1 LWNQTSY
8 LFQAPESFDEK
19 SLKKWWKDEA
29 PRTTAELCD
38 FIESEPDFTGA
49 VLEPRVMEWIASKG
63 YGIGKVMN
71 ALRVTLV
78 GAAVGPHI
86 FEITDFIGKEETL
99 ARARKAISTLS

>member
-1 LWNQTSY
+1 
-8 LFQAPESFDEK
+8 
-19 SLKKWWKDEA
+19 
-29 PRTTAELCD
+29 
-38 FIESEPDFTGA
+38 
-49 VLEPRVMEWIASKG
+49 MEWIASKG

>member
-1 LWNQTSY
+1 MIIAVYCSAKDTI
-8 LFQAPESFDEK
+8 PERYK
-19 SLKKWWKDEA
+19 
-29 PRTTAELCD
+29 C
-38 FIESEPDFTGA
+38 IGA
-49 VLEPRVMEWIASKG
+49 QLGEWIASKG